1 MSAYFFGWNY
11 TINKQKNC
19 VTTSESKGRFFLQN
33 ESIRITNRID
43 SNSELECSADTPN
56 DVNLRNHKREYCAAL
71 DRHEVLF
78 IYSMFI
84 ISVMWKKLIDSIL

>member
-11 TINKQKNC
+11 TIDKQKTAWQLVNR
-19 VTTSESKGRFFLQN
+19 KADFLQN

-43 SNSELECSADTPN
+43 SNSELECSADSPN
-56 DVNLRNHKREYCAAL
+56 DLNLRNHKREYCAAL

-78 IYSMFI
+78 IYSMFM